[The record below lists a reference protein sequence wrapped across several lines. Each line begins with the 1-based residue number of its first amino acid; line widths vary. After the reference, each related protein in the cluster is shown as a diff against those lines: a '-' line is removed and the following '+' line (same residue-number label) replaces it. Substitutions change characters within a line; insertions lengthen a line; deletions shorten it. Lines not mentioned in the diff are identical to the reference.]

1 MENKQ
6 VIHMSELSLTKRL
19 IAYFVILIGYFFY
32 CYNFSV
38 IDYVRPFLVEF
49 YGMSLNQTALFY
61 TAQSFGALVGAF
73 SCAWFAENL
82 GRKKTLIAIT
92 LLNGIGTLVNMGTT
106 SFTIW
111 MLMRLIIGISLG
123 GYFTVAVSIMV
134 GLFTGKVR
142 AKVTA
147 IASSTFSIA
156 LMAMGTYAAF
166 LGETHWEMIL
176 GAGGI
181 APVVSAILMIFLV
194 PDEKKVIPYGKEET
208 KTETSTQETP
218 EVKKGTWGEMFSSK
232 YIRFTI
238 SCALLSGLNFIGY
251 QFFSGFVTVYL
262 REVRGFDAVTMG
274 FIFTATS
281 TGSWLGAY
289 FWGTF
294 ADKFGRRIAGVGF
307 ILSSIM
313 ICCYFI
319 APTSAKVLST
329 FGFIY
334 GLGLSSSAIWG
345 GYFTELFP
353 DHLRSMGASLFHAG
367 RIIALFAP
375 SIVVWVRNIS
385 SLQTAMW
392 GAPVIFTIAGLIWL
406 SLPETLV
413 GKIKK

>member
-6 VIHMSELSLTKRL
+6 VIQMHELSITKRI
-19 IAYFVILIGYFFY
+19 IAYLVILVGYFFY
-32 CYNFSV
+32 CYNFAV

-49 YGMSLNQTALFY
+49 YGMKLSQTALFY
-61 TAQSFGALVGAF
+61 TAQSAGALIGAF
-73 SCAWFAENL
+73 SCAWFAENV
-82 GRKKTLIAIT
+82 GRKKTLIMIT
-92 LLNGIGTLVNMGTT
+92 LLNGIGTLVNMKTT
-106 SFTIW
+106 SFPIW
-111 MLMRLIIGISLG
+111 MVMRFIIGVSLG
-123 GYFTVAVSIMV
+123 GYYTVAVSIMV
-134 GLFTGKVR
+134 GLFPSKVR
-142 AKVTA
+142 AKVAA

-156 LMAMGTYAAF
+156 LMAMGVYAAF
-166 LGETHWEMIL
+166 LGEAHWEMIL

-181 APVVSAILMIFLV
+181 APIVASILMVFFV
-194 PDEKKVIPYGKEET
+194 PDEKKVIPYGKEE
-208 KTETSTQETP
+208 KSNTEEIK

-232 YIRFTI
+232 YRRFTI
-238 SCALLSGLNFIGY
+238 TCALLSGLNFIGY

-262 REVRGFDAVTMG
+262 REVRAFDATTMG
-274 FIFTATS
+274 IIVTATS

-294 ADKFGRRIAGVGF
+294 ADKFGRRISGIGYL
-307 ILSSIM
+307 LSAAM
-313 ICCYFI
+313 ICCYFV
-319 APTSAKVLST
+319 APTSAKILST

-375 SIVVWVRNIS
+375 SIVVFVKNIS

-392 GAPVIFTIAGLIWL
+392 GAPVIFAVAGVVWL
-406 SLPETLV
+406 TLPETL
-413 GKIKK
+413 KKNS

>member
-6 VIHMSELSLTKRL
+6 IIHMSELSLTKRL
-19 IAYFVILIGYFFY
+19 TAYFVILLGYFFY

-49 YGMSLNQTALFY
+49 YGMTLSQTALFY
-61 TAQSFGALVGAF
+61 TAQSLGALIGAF

-111 MLMRLIIGISLG
+111 MLMRFIIGVSLG

-134 GLFTGKVR
+134 GLFSGKVR
-142 AKVTA
+142 AKVAA

-181 APVVSAILMIFLV
+181 APVVSAVLMIFFV
-194 PDEKKVIPYGKEET
+194 PDEKKVIPYGKEESVEDNKQE
-208 KTETSTQETP
+208 KT
-218 EVKKGTWGEMFSSK
+218 EVKKGTWGEMFNSK
-232 YIRFTI
+232 NRRFTLT
-238 SCALLSGLNFIGY
+238 CMLLSGLNFIGY

-262 REVRGFDAVTMG
+262 REVREFDAVTMG

-294 ADKFGRRIAGVGF
+294 ADKFGRKLAGMGF

-319 APTSAKVLST
+319 APTNATVLSI

-392 GAPVIFTIAGLIWL
+392 GAPIIFTIAGILWL

-413 GKIKK
+413 GKVKK

>member
-6 VIHMSELSLTKRL
+6 IIHMSELSLTKRL
-19 IAYFVILIGYFFY
+19 TAYFVILLGYFFY

-49 YGMSLNQTALFY
+49 YGMTLSQTALFY
-61 TAQSFGALVGAF
+61 TAQSLGALIGAF

-111 MLMRLIIGISLG
+111 MLMRFIIGVSLG

-134 GLFTGKVR
+134 GLFSGKVR
-142 AKVTA
+142 AKVA
-147 IASSTFSIA
+147 AVASSTFSIA

-181 APVVSAILMIFLV
+181 APVLSAILMVFFV
-194 PDEKKVIPYGKEET
+194 PDEKKVIPYGKEEGTEENKQEKT
-208 KTETSTQETP
+208 K
-218 EVKKGTWGEMFSSK
+218 VKKGTWGEMFDSQNR
-232 YIRFTI
+232 RFTLT
-238 SCALLSGLNFIGY
+238 CMLLSGLNFIGY

-262 REVRGFDAVTMG
+262 REVREFDAVTMG

-294 ADKFGRRIAGVGF
+294 ADKFGRKLAGMGF

-319 APTSAKVLST
+319 APTNATVLSI

-392 GAPVIFTIAGLIWL
+392 GAPIIFTIAGILWL

-413 GKIKK
+413 GKVKK

>member
-6 VIHMSELSLTKRL
+6 VIHMSELSLAKRL
-19 IAYFVILIGYFFY
+19 MAYFVILIGYFFY
-32 CYNFSV
+32 CYNFAV

-49 YGMSLNQTALFY
+49 YGMTLSQTALFY
-61 TAQSFGALVGAF
+61 TAQSFGALIGAF
-73 SCAWFAENL
+73 TCAWFAENL

-106 SFTIW
+106 SFPIW
-111 MLMRLIIGISLG
+111 MLMRFIIGVSLG
-123 GYFTVAVSIMV
+123 GYFTVSVSIMV

-142 AKVTA
+142 AKVAA

-166 LGETHWEMIL
+166 LGEAHWEMIL

-181 APVVSAILMIFLV
+181 APVVSAILMIFFV
-194 PDEKKVIPYGKEET
+194 PDEKKVIPYGKEEGNEE
-208 KTETSTQETP
+208 KKEVVET
-218 EVKKGTWGEMFSSK
+218 KKGTWGEMFSSK
-232 YIRFTI
+232 YVRFTI

-251 QFFSGFVTVYL
+251 QFFNGFVTVYL

-289 FWGTF
+289 FWGAF
-294 ADKFGRRIAGVGF
+294 ADKFGRKISGIGY
-307 ILSSIM
+307 ILSGIM
-313 ICCYFI
+313 ICCYFV
-319 APTSAKVLST
+319 APTNARILSI

-334 GLGLSSSAIWG
+334 GLGLGSSAIWG

-367 RIIALFAP
+367 RLIALFAP
-375 SIVVWVRNIS
+375 SIVVWVRNVS

-392 GAPVIFTIAGLIWL
+392 GAPILFIIAGLLWL

-413 GKIKK
+413 SKIKK

>member
-1 MENKQ
+1 MENKT
-6 VIHMSELSLTKRL
+6 IHMSELSLFKR
-19 IAYFVILIGYFFY
+19 ITAYLVILIGYFFY

-49 YGMSLNQTALFY
+49 YGMTLNQTALFY
-61 TAQSFGALVGAF
+61 TAQSLGALIGAF
-73 SCAWFAENL
+73 TCAWFAENF
-82 GRKKTLIAIT
+82 GRKKPLIIIT
-92 LLNGIGTLVNMGTT
+92 LLNGVGTLINMGTA
-106 SFTIW
+106 SFPIW
-111 MLMRLIIGISLG
+111 MIMRFIIGISLG

-142 AKVTA
+142 AKVAA

-156 LMAMGTYAAF
+156 LMVMGTYAAF
-166 LGETHWEMIL
+166 LGEKHWEMIL
-176 GAGGI
+176 AAGGI
-181 APVVSAILMIFLV
+181 APVVSAILMIFFV
-194 PDEKKVIPYGKEET
+194 PDEKKVIPFGKEENNNS
-208 KTETSTQETP
+208 ETIREI
-218 EVKKGTWGEMFSSK
+218 KKGTWGEMFSSK

-238 SCALLSGLNFIGY
+238 SCMLLSGLNFIGY

-262 REVRGFDAVTMG
+262 REVRLFDATTMG

-294 ADKFGRRIAGVGF
+294 ADKFGRKFAGVGF
-307 ILSSIM
+307 ILSSLM

-319 APTSAKVLST
+319 APTNARILSL
-329 FGFIY
+329 FGFLY

-375 SIVVWVRNIS
+375 SIVVWVRSIS
-385 SLQTAMW
+385 NLQTAMW
-392 GAPVIFTIAGLIWL
+392 GAPIIFTIAGFIWL
-406 SLPETLV
+406 SLPETLTS
-413 GKIKK
+413 KLKK

>member
-1 MENKQ
+1 MKNKQ
-6 VIHMSELSLTKRL
+6 VIHMSELSLAKRL
-19 IAYFVILIGYFFY
+19 MAYFVILIGYFFY
-32 CYNFSV
+32 CYNFAV

-61 TAQSFGALVGAF
+61 TAQSLGALIGAF
-73 SCAWFAENL
+73 TCAWFAENI
-82 GRKKTLIAIT
+82 GRKKTLIVIT
-92 LLNGIGTLVNMGTT
+92 LLNGVGTLVNMGTT
-106 SFTIW
+106 SFPIW
-111 MLMRLIIGISLG
+111 MLMRFIIGVSLG

-134 GLFTGKVR
+134 GLFTSKVR
-142 AKVTA
+142 AKVAA

-166 LGETHWEMIL
+166 LGEAHWEMIL

-194 PDEKKVIPYGKEET
+194 PDEKKVIPYGKEEGKKEVT
-208 KTETSTQETP
+208 

-232 YIRFTI
+232 YVRFTI

-251 QFFSGFVTVYL
+251 QFFNGFVTVYL

-294 ADKFGRRIAGVGF
+294 ADKFGRKISGIGY
-307 ILSSIM
+307 ILSGLM

-319 APTSAKVLST
+319 APTNAKVLST

-334 GLGLSSSAIWG
+334 GLGLGSSAIWG

-392 GAPVIFTIAGLIWL
+392 GAPVIFIIAGMLWL
-406 SLPETLV
+406 TLPETLV
-413 GKIKK
+413 SKIKK

>member
-6 VIHMSELSLTKRL
+6 IIHMSELSLTKRL
-19 IAYFVILIGYFFY
+19 TAYFVILLGYFFY

-49 YGMSLNQTALFY
+49 YGMTLSQTALFY
-61 TAQSFGALVGAF
+61 TAQSLGALIGAF

-111 MLMRLIIGISLG
+111 MLMRFIIGVSLG

-134 GLFTGKVR
+134 GLFSGKVR
-142 AKVTA
+142 AKVAA

-181 APVVSAILMIFLV
+181 APVVSAVLMIFFV
-194 PDEKKVIPYGKEET
+194 PDEKKVIPYGKEESVEDNKQE
-208 KTETSTQETP
+208 KT
-218 EVKKGTWGEMFSSK
+218 EVKKGTWGEMFNSK
-232 YIRFTI
+232 NRRFTLT
-238 SCALLSGLNFIGY
+238 CMLLSGLNFIGY

-262 REVRGFDAVTMG
+262 REVREFDAVTMG

-294 ADKFGRRIAGVGF
+294 ADKFGRKLAGMGF

-319 APTSAKVLST
+319 APTNATVLSI

-392 GAPVIFTIAGLIWL
+392 GAPIIFTVAGILWL

-413 GKIKK
+413 GKVKK